1 MSILDRYVFRQ
12 VLVTGLFAVAVLSV
26 VLVLG
31 RIFKELLE
39 LLVSRA
45 APVELILS
53 ILGYI
58 LPFSLTF
65 TIPWGFL
72 TAVLLVFG
80 KMSAENE
87 LVALRASG
95 VSIARLCIS
104 VFVLALGCVGICLWI
119 NVDVAPKAQ
128 MKMKDALFTIATNN
142 PLAMFGSDKI
152 IEEFPGRKIY
162 VERNEGAELFNLLI
176 YEMNEN
182 FDPVTVVHAQRG
194 RIETDRANKQL
205 LLHIYEGRFEQRD
218 EKATEDLMKIR
229 QGITMQESTIPIS
242 LTALYEKNKKKR
254 NLGGMTVSELLNR
267 SEPVDV
273 ELSEKERAGQLS
285 AAKTEV
291 SKRFSF
297 ALASLAFAL
306 IGVPLAITAHR
317 KETSAGFLLSLVIAF
332 CYFAFIIGADTV
344 KNNPKLHPELLMW
357 LPNVL
362 FLCLGGVLFF
372 RLSRR

>member
-1 MSILDRYVFRQ
+1 
-12 VLVTGLFAVAVLSV
+12 
-26 VLVLG
+26 
-31 RIFKELLE
+31 
-39 LLVSRA
+39 
-45 APVELILS
+45 
-53 ILGYI
+53 
-58 LPFSLTF
+58 
-65 TIPWGFL
+65 
-72 TAVLLVFG
+72 
-80 KMSAENE
+80 
-87 LVALRASG
+87 
-95 VSIARLCIS
+95 
-104 VFVLALGCVGICLWI
+104 
-119 NVDVAPKAQ
+119 
-128 MKMKDALFTIATNN
+128 
-142 PLAMFGSDKI
+142 
-152 IEEFPGRKIY
+152 
-162 VERNEGAELFNLLI
+162 
-176 YEMNEN
+176 MNEN